1 MRGLQRENQRLTD
14 TIQMKNHEIEELYS
28 AVRSL
33 ETQNTDLQSKFS
45 TLAQY
50 ENKIALLTQEL
61 ERVNSQLRDKSSRHD
76 ELVRDK
82 SYL

>member
-1 MRGLQRENQRLTD
+1 
-14 TIQMKNHEIEELYS
+14 MKNHEIEELYS